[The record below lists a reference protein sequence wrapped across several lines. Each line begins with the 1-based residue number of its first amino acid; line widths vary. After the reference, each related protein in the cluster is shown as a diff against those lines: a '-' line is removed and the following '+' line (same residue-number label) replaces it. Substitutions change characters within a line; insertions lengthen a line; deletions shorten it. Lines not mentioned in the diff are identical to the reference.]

1 MEIKRIT
8 DETKL
13 WRTRGIRQCI
23 INKENDDEK
32 RKKKHNTRLWRM
44 RGIGQCIIIMEN
56 EDE

>member
-23 INKENDDEK
+23 IN
-32 RKKKHNTRLWRM
+32 
-44 RGIGQCIIIMEN
+44 MEN
-56 EDE
+56 EDEKKIKKKKNITQGFGE